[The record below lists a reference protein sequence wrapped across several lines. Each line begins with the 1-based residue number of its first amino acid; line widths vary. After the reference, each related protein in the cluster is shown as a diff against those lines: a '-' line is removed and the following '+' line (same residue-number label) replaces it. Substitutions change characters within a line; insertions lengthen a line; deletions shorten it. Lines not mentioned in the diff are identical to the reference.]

1 MKRKAEAYARMK
13 TQHGG
18 DANKKMQPLRTDLRT
33 CTRAYIGLTN
43 HPPMHTP
50 QLILAEASSGC
61 TGCQQEMVA
70 RKG

>member
-33 CTRAYIGLTN
+33 RARAYIGF
-43 HPPMHTP
+43 
-50 QLILAEASSGC
+50 
-61 TGCQQEMVA
+61 
-70 RKG
+70 

>member
-33 CTRAYIGLTN
+33 CTRIYWFNQPPTNAYSFT
-43 HPPMHTP
+43 
-50 QLILAEASSGC
+50 
-61 TGCQQEMVA
+61 
-70 RKG
+70 R